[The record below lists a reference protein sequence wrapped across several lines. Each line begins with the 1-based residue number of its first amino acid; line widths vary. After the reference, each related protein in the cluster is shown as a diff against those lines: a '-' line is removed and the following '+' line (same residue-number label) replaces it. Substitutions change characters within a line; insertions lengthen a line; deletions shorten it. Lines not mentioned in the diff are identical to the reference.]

1 MPARAMGR
9 RPGGSRVLTDKPT
22 QQFTCGVAREFRPCT
37 PSQADSPRLQ
47 LVLHF
52 STVSMVVRG
61 GPRTNAVI
69 VPSWPGPLKPI
80 VSPARVHPDVA
91 ARAHV
96 PKFRLPSH
104 STGLLASTAPLL
116 CPLLVITTWL
126 VVHGPVSV
134 PRAPV

>member
-1 MPARAMGR
+1 MPGRTWTTPQWLICTHQRFEANAR
-9 RPGGSRVLTDKPT
+9 GSR
-22 QQFTCGVAREFRPCT
+22 
-37 PSQADSPRLQ
+37 SPRLQ
-47 LVLHF
+47 LVLQF

-69 VPSWPGPLKPI
+69 VTSWPGPLKPT

-96 PKFRLPSH
+96 PKFRPPSH
-104 STGLLASTAPLL
+104 STGLLASTAPSL